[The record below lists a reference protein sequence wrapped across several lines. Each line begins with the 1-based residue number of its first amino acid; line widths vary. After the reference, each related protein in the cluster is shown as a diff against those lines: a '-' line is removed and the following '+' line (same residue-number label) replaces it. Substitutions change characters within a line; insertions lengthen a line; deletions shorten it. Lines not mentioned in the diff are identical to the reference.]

1 MACRLAPEYVFPT
14 PIEDCYTALKWVRN
28 YTPPSISV
36 AKPHGFPQ
44 VAENAGSLNIDLKKG
59 FLVGGDSGGG
69 NISAA
74 LSLRARDDPF
84 FASRPLTGQYLREP
98 AVAYPGAHLDKHKA
112 EIRSF
117 DAFTDT
123 PLLNRD
129 MAVRYFSTSSPVP
142 LYPGSR

>member
-1 MACRLAPEYVFPT
+1 MGLHAIEVAPR
-14 PIEDCYTALKWVRN
+14 IDTAAN
-28 YTPPSISV
+28 
-36 AKPHGFPQ
+36 F
-44 VAENAGSLNIDLKKG
+44 E
-59 FLVGGDSGGG
+59 
-69 NISAA
+69 
-74 LSLRARDDPF
+74 
-84 FASRPLTGQYLREP
+84 GQTS